1 MKIFNQGMNV
11 QAVMFACNNCGAVW
25 AATDTWNPKT
35 SGESYFAWKD
45 KQVPGAVFFSR
56 SKSGKTFSCECPNC
70 HEMARTPAAL
80 HNAYMN
86 YVRELDY

>member
-1 MKIFNQGMNV
+1 MKIFNKGMNV

-35 SGESYFAWKD
+35 SGETYFAWKD
-45 KQVPGAVFFSR
+45 RQERDAVFFSR
-56 SKSGKTFSCECPNC
+56 SKSGKTFTCECPNC
-70 HEMARTPAAL
+70 REMARTPAAL

-86 YVRELDY
+86 YVKELN